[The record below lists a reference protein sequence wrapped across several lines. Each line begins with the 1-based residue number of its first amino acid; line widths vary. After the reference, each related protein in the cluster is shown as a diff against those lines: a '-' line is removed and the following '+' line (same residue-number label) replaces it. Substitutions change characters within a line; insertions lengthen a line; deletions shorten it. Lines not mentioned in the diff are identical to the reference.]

1 MATLVAPAVVNIFC
15 QRFALFWRNF
25 EIVMIKLLFWFRVST
40 QNLQW
45 CKVCFFFYKF
55 LVCMREQMKKSII
68 TLKYLYIC
76 DHSPLKC
83 AKKSQLGIVDEMKCV
98 SHPGPHPTLKQMV
111 PSVNSS
117 RQFFS

>member
-1 MATLVAPAVVNIFC
+1 MALSYNLAYQEIISGILQGVRFLLAKQIRLSGTSDNESYTTLDNI
-15 QRFALFWRNF
+15 R
-25 EIVMIKLLFWFRVST
+25 
-40 QNLQW
+40 
-45 CKVCFFFYKF
+45 
-55 LVCMREQMKKSII
+55 
-68 TLKYLYIC
+68 LK
-76 DHSPLKC
+76 KC

>member
-1 MATLVAPAVVNIFC
+1 MKLSLTLFLGVEFLPKICSGV
-15 QRFALFWRNF
+15 
-25 EIVMIKLLFWFRVST
+25 K
-40 QNLQW
+40 
-45 CKVCFFFYKF
+45 FFFLQISCLHEGK
-55 LVCMREQMKKSII
+55 KKDKSII

-76 DHSPLKC
+76 DHSPKKC